1 MLNRNKL
8 VILFSVATLFAQSG
22 FSIKKDNA
30 QVQED
35 ESVKINVL
43 KNDLIDDK
51 SNLILEISSEPQ
63 MGSVTVQDNK
73 VLYTPDPNVNG
84 IDKFEYKVDIGTVS
98 GTGFVRVNIS
108 PVNDPPV
115 SLVLSNN
122 EINENAPKGT
132 LIGKL
137 QVKDPDDGDK
147 FKFGVARENKED
159 FSLEG
164 SSLFTKRSFDFE
176 EEQSF
181 SVTIQVTDSGDET
194 LVETIN
200 VNVKNQNES
209 PIVNG
214 DKDLVFNHPENAGKI
229 VGRLNI
235 SDPDANQSHVK
246 YKINNSDD
254 KDYFKITRS
263 GDVAFLRDPDFE
275 NPEDENKDNTY
286 KFEYKAMD
294 SKDNKLFVSG
304 LVTINV
310 TDAEETEVVALDK
323 RKYTSWKVDHQPY
336 HILMEDAVLN
346 YMKLNYTDA
355 ENGEAS
361 EDGYG
366 TVIKEMKPTD
376 QIIIVQ
382 AKGNT
387 KELHEIWYGNGLD
400 FTIIDREKVDWIFSQ
415 DIQSVLIAKEDY
427 LTSDSEVVFHE
438 SEKDRLMA
446 GYGSQFSVWHANNFK
461 MSLSSFSF
469 RSNLLQY
476 ASNFR
481 VGNALIGLPG
491 LLSGSSELGVAT
503 QKSEFGLR
511 VPFAFDFGTSYND
524 EIKTAS
530 DEYLGL
536 YARGNID
543 NLFATKTSLHALAGF
558 TFYPSSSGNVLN
570 SFRDISDSVM
580 VTDIAGWEDIAENTQ
595 NINILDSYALIA
607 TSVQVP
613 ARFSFIGRLTASP
626 GFHYIKIAHRLNYTR
641 PTATTTITE
650 LYDRTF
656 YNQSI
661 NQTTT
666 DSTNAPSIEFTETRL
681 NDERNP
687 FTRLNSFYIRFD
699 LIGQI
704 GQKPRFVERLSF
716 LDFIQVS
723 KVPFYEF
730 SVQYISN
737 LNTLYNLNLNISD
750 DFGISFTTLSKNP
763 DLSGEWMPKSQVWFG
778 LNYRSN
784 F

>member
-1 MLNRNKL
+1 MLSRSKL
-8 VILFSVATLFAQSG
+8 VILFSVATLVAQSG

-63 MGSVTVQDNK
+63 MGSVRVEDNK
-73 VLYTPDPNVNG
+73 VIYTPNPNVNG
-84 IDKFEYKVDIGTVS
+84 IDKFEYKVDIGTIS

-108 PVNDPPV
+108 PVNDPPI

-137 QVKDPDDGDK
+137 QVEDPDDGDK
-147 FKFGVARENKED
+147 FKFGVARDNKED

-164 SSLFTKRSFDFE
+164 SSLITKRSFDFE

-209 PIVNG
+209 PMVNG
-214 DKDLVFNHPENAGKI
+214 DKNLVFNHPENAGKI

-263 GDVAFLRDPDFE
+263 GDIAFLRDPDFE
-275 NPEDENKDNTY
+275 NPEDKNKDNTY
-286 KFEYKAMD
+286 KIEYKALD

-304 LVTINV
+304 SATINV
-310 TDAEETEVVALDK
+310 IDAEETEVVALDK

-346 YMKLNYTDA
+346 YIKLNYADA
-355 ENGEAS
+355 ENGEAT

-387 KELHEIWYGNGLD
+387 DELHEIWYGNGLD

-461 MSLSSFSF
+461 MSLSSLSF

-503 QKSEFGLR
+503 QRSEFGLR
-511 VPFAFDFGTSYND
+511 VPFAFDFGTRYKD

-570 SFRDISDSVM
+570 SLRDISDSVS
-580 VTDIAGWEDIAENTQ
+580 VTDISGWDYIVDNTQ

-607 TSVQVP
+607 TSVKVP

-626 GFHYIKIAHRLNYTR
+626 GFHYIKIAHRLKDTR
-641 PTATTTITE
+641 PSETKTNTE

-661 NQTTT
+661 NQTIA
-666 DSTNAPSIEFTETRL
+666 DSTNASTVEFTETPL

-699 LIGQI
+699 LVGQI

-737 LNTLYNLNLNISD
+737 LNTLFNLNLNISD

-763 DLSGEWMPKSQVWFG
+763 SLSGEWMPESKVWFG